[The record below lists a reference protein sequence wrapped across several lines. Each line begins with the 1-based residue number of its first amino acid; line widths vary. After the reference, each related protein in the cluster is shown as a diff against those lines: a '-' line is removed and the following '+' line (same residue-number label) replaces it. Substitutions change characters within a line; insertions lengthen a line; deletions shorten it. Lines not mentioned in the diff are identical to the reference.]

1 MTIDRETARAISA
14 LAQQAVLLVEAW
26 VTAPVQRRLV
36 VENGRV
42 WLRLAVPLRLPPP
55 GPLASRSLLQA
66 LADHLG
72 RSVYPKGGYEVFV
85 LLYPPPRPLPDKAV
99 FDGVI
104 REGEVRIGVSVVSEV
119 SLPLKGHWHASIV
132 GMTRFGK
139 SNLVRLIALQA
150 YRQGWEVIF
159 SDLGQA
165 DIAECTTRAR
175 TVEETIEVLTSLCDK
190 PREALVIVDEANAQ
204 VSQEKEVGRLLN
216 VVAWTLAQ
224 KGVHLLLCSQDPVKA
239 VMASRATD
247 QTAIV
252 IAFRM
257 ANAAAART
265 IGLPEAAQLPPIP
278 GRFVTN
284 LPCRLGQAYF
294 LE

>member
-14 LAQQAVLLVEAW
+14 LAQQAVLLVQAW
-26 VTAPVQRRLV
+26 VTAPVRHRLV
-36 VENGRV
+36 VENGRA
-42 WLRLAVPLRLPPP
+42 WLWLAVPLNLPPP
-55 GPLASRSLLQA
+55 GPLASRPLLQA

-85 LLYPPPRPLPDKAV
+85 LLYPPPRPLPDKVV

-119 SLPLKGHWHASIV
+119 SLRLGERWHASIV

-139 SNLVRLIALQA
+139 SNLVRLMALQA

-175 TVEETIEVLTSLCDK
+175 TVKETVEVLTSLCDN